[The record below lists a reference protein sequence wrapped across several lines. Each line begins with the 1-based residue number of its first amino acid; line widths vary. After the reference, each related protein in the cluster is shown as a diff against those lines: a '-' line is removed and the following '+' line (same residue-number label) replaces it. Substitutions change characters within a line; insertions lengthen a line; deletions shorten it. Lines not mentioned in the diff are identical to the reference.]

1 MQVHYFCANKIAS
14 SARVLNICPFAA
26 KVAAILHTDARLR
39 WTNLRNTSHESCHAH
54 PPRGSFLPCLAASFV
69 PNLMP
74 RSTTLLGAPQDYR
87 KITVEK
93 RGVDEKD
100 FFTSQNVRECMA
112 KVHSSPL
119 RTMETVQTNTE
130 TVRRVMESQNR
141 NRRVHSLELGPCGN
155 GVCGAVKTVC
165 VGLSGDGVQVIPC
178 SLEETVVIEPDFEVG
193 LTREGG
199 REEGRKGGSG

>member
-1 MQVHYFCANKIAS
+1 MLPRYISKEGNFTSLIDLVIISHFHLDHCGSASPLPAMQVHYFCANKIAS

-130 TVRRVMESQNR
+130 TVRRVMES
-141 NRRVHSLELGPCGN
+141 VHTLC
-155 GVCGAVKTVC
+155 A
-165 VGLSGDGVQVIPC
+165 
-178 SLEETVVIEPDFEVG
+178 
-193 LTREGG
+193 
-199 REEGRKGGSG
+199 